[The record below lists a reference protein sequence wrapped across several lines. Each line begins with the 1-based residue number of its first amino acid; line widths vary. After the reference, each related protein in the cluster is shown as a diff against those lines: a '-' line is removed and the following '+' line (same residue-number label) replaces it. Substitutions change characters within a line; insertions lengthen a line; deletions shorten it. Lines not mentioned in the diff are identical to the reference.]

1 MKHLQLSFDQL
12 EGAVLPN
19 FVVEQFATDK
29 TGRLLFHKFTNLAV
43 QFLYLLHSVSVDLL
57 SPISMFPKYFVKQL

>member
-1 MKHLQLSFDQL
+1 MKHLQLSFDQP
-12 EGAVLPN
+12 EVVPPN

-43 QFLYLLHSVSVDLL
+43 QFLYLLHGVSVDLL